1 MNQNDIN
8 NIKNQM
14 KVLVGA
20 TGFTIGRTAS
30 MSWIGFHVGD
40 SEYALHLQTAFRIRT
55 DEKILIAN
63 LDMFEPTETL
73 ENSPSFDWDTFDWD
87 VQGFNRYDEWVKQFK
102 KENGEQLTV
111 QKVTVS
117 NFGDLSIELNQN
129 VVIEVFLN
137 TSAEECWRF
146 FERNS
151 KNDHLVVT
159 GQGIE

>member
-1 MNQNDIN
+1 MKQNDIN
-8 NIKNQM
+8 HIKNQI

-20 TGFTIGRTAS
+20 TGITIGRIAS

-55 DEKILIAN
+55 NEKILIAN

-73 ENSPSFDWDTFDWD
+73 KNSPSFDWDTFDWD

-102 KENGEQLTV
+102 KENEGRLTI

-117 NFGDLSIELNQN
+117 NFGDLLIELSQN
-129 VVIEVFLN
+129 VFIEVFQN
-137 TSAEECWRF
+137 TAAEECWRF